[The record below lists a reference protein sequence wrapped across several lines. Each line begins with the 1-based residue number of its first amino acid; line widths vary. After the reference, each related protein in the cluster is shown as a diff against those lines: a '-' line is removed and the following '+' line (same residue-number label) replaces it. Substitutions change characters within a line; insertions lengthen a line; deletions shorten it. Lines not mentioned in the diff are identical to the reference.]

1 MICNDGPEL
10 PVCGK
15 SLPQTAAASRAKHQ
29 TERMRIMNKNFMKKT
44 MAAMTAFLTMTAL
57 IVPGCASAANS
68 NQIDS
73 GSAHHLTTSAEIAQ
87 IPVYKDIVAF
97 NPEKKM
103 VYEPNIVYSY
113 AITSANVT
121 NATITTPN
129 KPNSANP
136 PADPPADPT
145 LDTIT
150 VLPGVIGAIT
160 ATTDSGTGATT
171 IVTNGDPITGTITF
185 GPSHTM
191 KQTNPLTLSAD
202 DENYLVSEDYK
213 FTQNMELTVNA
224 SKIYDADDDGVQDE
238 GVEPGV
244 YRYKISDIT
253 PAAKFAESGVTDG
266 GAPNDIF
273 LDVYVKYNEDHD
285 GFVVYGYVLLK
296 STADEDNTSI
306 TYTTEEDDDGV
317 KIEGFVTTA
326 EGDDS
331 HDNTVIPAHLKSDR
345 YKTYNV
351 NISVEAKGD
360 LADRNHQFPLEI
372 ELTSDTIKNSANF
385 DFNDGAKRHM
395 VSLDANGRWN
405 SSDHLF
411 EDINYCRKHGE
422 VYCLVGLPAGMK
434 VRVAETNDTDDTYG
448 ISAKCNTIEQML
460 QNAAGDQSGYSIT
473 AAATT
478 VDNNTVIYERARM
491 MTPYTI
497 KLVTKA
503 DEVVITNT
511 RTDVSVTGIAMD
523 IAPFIFMTCAG
534 VILIAVFLC
543 SRRKTDDGNRI

>member
-68 NQIDS
+68 SQIDS
-73 GSAHHLTTSAEIAQ
+73 GSAHHFTTSAETAQ

-97 NPEKKM
+97 NPENKM

-121 NATITTPN
+121 NATITTH
-129 KPNSANP
+129 KPNSA
-136 PADPPADPT
+136 DPT
-145 LDTIT
+145 ALFNIK

-160 ATTDSGTGATT
+160 ATTDSGDATARM
-171 IVTNGDPITGTITF
+171 VTNGDTRTGTITF
-185 GPSHTM
+185 GPSLTM
-191 KQTNPLTLSAD
+191 KQTNLLTLSAD
-202 DENYLVSEDYK
+202 DESYVVNEDYK
-213 FTQNMELTVNA
+213 FTQNMKLTVDA
-224 SKIYDADDDGVQDE
+224 SKIYDADGDGKQDA

-244 YRYKISDIT
+244 YRYKISDVT
-253 PAAKFAESGVTDG
+253 PEVQFDESGITDG

-273 LDVYVKYNEDHD
+273 LDVYVKYNEEQD

-296 STADEDNTSI
+296 STVDEDNTSI
-306 TYTTEEDDDGV
+306 TYSTEEDDGV

-326 EGDDS
+326 EGDDN
-331 HDNTVIPAHLKSDR
+331 HDNSVIPADLKSDR

-360 LADRNHQFPLEI
+360 LADRTHQFPLEI
-372 ELTSDTIKNSANF
+372 ELTSDTIKNLANF
-385 DFNDGAKRHM
+385 DFNDGEKRHM
-395 VSLDANGRWN
+395 VSLDAYGRWN
-405 SSDHLF
+405 SSDHPF
-411 EDINYCRKHGE
+411 DDINYCRKHGE

-434 VRVAETNDTDDTYG
+434 VRVTETNDTNDTYG
-448 ISAKCNTIEQML
+448 ISAKCNAIEQMM
-460 QNAAGDQSGYSIT
+460 QNAAGNQNGYSIT

-478 VDNNTVIYERARM
+478 DDNNTIIYERAGM
-491 MTPYTI
+491 MTPHTI
-497 KLVTKA
+497 ALVTKA

-534 VILIAVFLC
+534 VILLAVFLR